1 MEDKVPI
8 LKNAISVSELNAT
21 IHACMDAPIFQG
33 LEVFGEISGY
43 KLSGPHAYFTL
54 KDQNAQISCV
64 RFYASR
70 DYMPKDGES
79 VILRG
84 RLDYYVKG
92 GRLTLQVSSITPVGK
107 GLLFLQFEKLKEQ
120 LTKEGIFDEAHK
132 VPIPKYPKN
141 VLVVTSK
148 TGAVI
153 RDIVTTIRRKNPVI
167 NIVIRDV
174 RVQGEGAGKEI
185 ASVLKRVDKLGYD
198 VIIIARGGGSL
209 EDLAPFYDETLVRA
223 VYAMDTPVVS
233 AVGHETDFSLCDFVA
248 DYRAATPTAA
258 GELVAYDYY
267 DHLRTVKEHA
277 KRLGYLA
284 TKQIERKSMRVNL
297 AVQKLG
303 HQGKTF
309 YSNRVNKV
317 LGLVTKLGTLAQDK
331 ATRADFRLEKA
342 MNALDNLS
350 PLKTLKRGYFAI
362 SVADKSVASVRSVK
376 VGDNLKAQGVD
387 GVIEA
392 TVTKVLEGEK
402 NG

>member
-1 MEDKVPI
+1 MEVKVPV
-8 LKNAISVSELNAT
+8 LQNAISVSELNAT
-21 IHACMDAPIFQG
+21 IHACMDSPIFQG

-107 GLLFLQFEKLKEQ
+107 GLLALQFEKLKQQ
-120 LTKEGIFDEAHK
+120 LTAEGIFDQAHK
-132 VPIPKYPKN
+132 VSIPKYPKE

-167 NIVIRDV
+167 NITLRDV

-185 ASVLKRVDKLGYD
+185 ASVLRRVDRLGYD

-223 VYAMDTPVVS
+223 VYDMVTPVIS

-248 DYRAATPTAA
+248 DARAATPTAA

-267 DHLRTVKEHA
+267 ENVKFVKELA
-277 KRLGYLA
+277 KRLGYLVG
-284 TKQIERKSMRVNL
+284 KQVERKSMRVNL

-303 HQGKTF
+303 HQAKSF

-317 LGLVTKLGTLAQDK
+317 LSLANRICALVTDRI
-331 ATRADFRLEKA
+331 TREEFRLEKA
-342 MNALDNLS
+342 MNSLDNLS
-350 PLKTLKRGYFAI
+350 PLKTLKRGYFSVSVGDKAI
-362 SVADKSVASVRSVK
+362 TSVKGVK
-376 VGDNLKAQGVD
+376 VGDTIQAKGGD

-392 TVTKVLEGEK
+392 SVTGIRKGE
-402 NG
+402 